1 MSILHFIDLLHII
14 SYNQAKS
21 ILCHKKESVPLFSN
35 KDLRRLLIPLI
46 LEQLLSGFMG
56 ITDTLM
62 VGRVG
67 DTALSAV
74 SCVDA
79 INTLVLY
86 LLSALASGG
95 TIICAQFLGRKQR
108 EHAISA
114 AKQVYL
120 LSFSVSLLVAAI
132 CIPFRLPLLR
142 LIFGQVEPS
151 IMTQAQDYFL
161 ITAISYPFLA
171 LQQTSAAQFRA
182 GGEAKLPMLVTALAN
197 VVNVGGNA
205 LFIFGFQ
212 MGVAGAALSTLLC
225 RILNAVILILCQRKD
240 SHVIAVRGYCTI
252 RPDGRLLLNILR
264 IALPNGAEYALF
276 QLGRLL
282 VQSTVAT
289 LGTAAIA
296 AQAMTGTLDTIGS
309 VPGMAV
315 GIGTLTVVGQCM
327 GAGRVEEAKYYTRKL
342 CLISWCCVMVFTL
355 FILAVSNPVCRLG
368 GLSADAA
375 ALTVRLLI
383 YITIAKALFWIP
395 AFTLPN
401 TLRASGDVAYTA
413 VVSVVSMWCFRVFLS
428 AILCRFLGFG
438 LEGVWL
444 PWFIDWICRLSFYI
458 ARYRSGKWQHKR
470 VL

>member
-1 MSILHFIDLLHII
+1 MFFHYILKRYII
-14 SYNQAKS
+14 APF
-21 ILCHKKESVPLFSN
+21 HEKESVPLFSN
-35 KDLRRLLIPLI
+35 KDLRRLLVPLI

-74 SCVDA
+74 SCVDS
-79 INTLVLY
+79 INNLVLY
-86 LLSALASGG
+86 MLSAAATGG

-108 EHAISA
+108 EHAIGA

-120 LSFSVSLLVAAI
+120 LSLGIAVLLSAI
-132 CIPFRLPLLR
+132 CIPFRASLLR
-142 LIFGQVEPS
+142 LIFGQVEPA
-151 IMTQAQDYFL
+151 IMAQAEDYLL

-182 GGEAKLPMLVTALAN
+182 GGEAQLPMVVTALAN
-197 VVNVGGNA
+197 VLNIGGNA
-205 LFIFGFQ
+205 LFIFGLD
-212 MGVAGAALSTLLC
+212 MGVAGAAMSTLLC
-225 RILNAVILILCQRKD
+225 RVINAAILMACQRKD
-240 SHVIAVRGYCTI
+240 KHVICVRDYHAI

-264 IALPNGAEYALF
+264 IALPNGVEYSLF

-327 GAGRVEEAKYYTRKL
+327 GAGRVDEAKHYTRKL
-342 CLISWCCVMVFTL
+342 CVISWCCVMGFSLV
-355 FILAVSNPVCRLG
+355 ILLVSSPVCHVG
-368 GLSADAA
+368 GLSADATQ
-375 ALTVRLLI
+375 LTVRLLV
-383 YITIAKALFWIP
+383 YITIAKGLFWVP

-413 VVSVVSMWCFRVFLS
+413 IVSAVSMWCFRVLLS
-428 AILCRFLGFG
+428 AILCRYCGFG

-444 PWFIDWICRLSFYI
+444 PWFADWVCRLTFYI
-458 ARYRSGKWQHKR
+458 GRYRSGKWQHKK
-470 VL
+470 VLEK

>member
-1 MSILHFIDLLHII
+1 M
-14 SYNQAKS
+14 
-21 ILCHKKESVPLFSN
+21 FSN
-35 KDLRRLLIPLI
+35 RDLRRLLVPLI

-79 INTLVLY
+79 INNLVFY
-86 LLSALASGG
+86 LLSAVATGG
-95 TIICAQFLGRKQR
+95 TIICAQFLGRKER
-108 EHAISA
+108 DNAVRA
-114 AKQVYL
+114 ARQVYL
-120 LSFSVSLLVAAI
+120 LSLGISVLISAI
-132 CIPFRLPLLR
+132 CIPLRAPLLR
-142 LIFGQVEPS
+142 LIFGKVEPA
-151 IMTQAQDYFL
+151 IMSQALDYFL
-161 ITAISYPFLA
+161 ITALSYPFLA

-205 LFIFGFQ
+205 AFIFGLN

-225 RILNAVILILCQRKD
+225 RVMNAVVLMACQRKE
-240 SHVIAVRGYCTI
+240 SHPIPMRDYRTI

-327 GAGRVEEAKYYTRKL
+327 GAGRVDEAKRYTRKL
-342 CLISWCCVMVFTL
+342 CVISWSTL
-355 FILAVSNPVCRLG
+355 MTLSLMILAFSGLICRLG

-375 ALTVRLLI
+375 HLTERLLI
-383 YITIAKALFWIP
+383 YITIAKGLFWVP
-395 AFTLPN
+395 SFTLPN

-413 VVSVVSMWCFRVFLS
+413 IVSAASMWCFRVLLS

-444 PWFIDWICRLSFYI
+444 PWFADWVCRLTFYI
-458 ARYRSGKWQHKR
+458 GRYRSGKWQTKH
-470 VL
+470 VLGK

>member
-1 MSILHFIDLLHII
+1 M
-14 SYNQAKS
+14 
-21 ILCHKKESVPLFSN
+21 FSN
-35 KDLRRLLIPLI
+35 RDLRRLLVPLI

-79 INTLVLY
+79 INNLVFY
-86 LLSALASGG
+86 LLSAAATGG
-95 TIICAQFLGRKQR
+95 TIICAQFLGRKER
-108 EHAISA
+108 DNAVRA
-114 AKQVYL
+114 ARQVYL
-120 LSFSVSLLVAAI
+120 LSLGISVLISVI
-132 CIPFRLPLLR
+132 CIPLRAPLLR
-142 LIFGQVEPS
+142 LIFGKVEPA
-151 IMTQAQDYFL
+151 IMSQALDYFL
-161 ITAISYPFLA
+161 ITALSYPFLA

-205 LFIFGFQ
+205 AFIFGLN

-225 RILNAVILILCQRKD
+225 RVMNAVVLMVCQRRE
-240 SHVIAVRGYCTI
+240 SHPIPMRDYRTI

-327 GAGRVEEAKYYTRKL
+327 GAGRVDEAKRYTRKL
-342 CLISWCCVMVFTL
+342 CVISWSTL
-355 FILAVSNPVCRLG
+355 MTLSLMILAFSGLICRLG

-375 ALTVRLLI
+375 HLTERLLI
-383 YITIAKALFWIP
+383 YITIAKGLLWVP
-395 AFTLPN
+395 SFTLPN

-413 VVSVVSMWCFRVFLS
+413 IVSAASMWCFRVLLS

-444 PWFIDWICRLSFYI
+444 PWFADWVCRLTFYI
-458 ARYRSGKWQHKR
+458 GRYRSGKWQEKQ